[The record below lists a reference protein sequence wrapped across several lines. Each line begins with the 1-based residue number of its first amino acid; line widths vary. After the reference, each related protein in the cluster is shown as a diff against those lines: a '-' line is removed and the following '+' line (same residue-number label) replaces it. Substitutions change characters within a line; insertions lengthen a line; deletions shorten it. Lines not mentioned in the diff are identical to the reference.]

1 MVHTG
6 SFVRSRSDWAG
17 RGGRVEKVIAELVW
31 LSAGPNVYSGM
42 NHHTLSTSRDTDYA
56 NQADRSRTTLF

>member
-6 SFVRSRSDWAG
+6 SFVRSRSAWAG
-17 RGGRVEKVIAELVW
+17 GGGRVEKVIAELVW

-42 NHHTLSTSRDTDYA
+42 NHHILSISRGNAYA
-56 NQADRSRTTLF
+56 NQADRTRTTVF